1 MKVTVWETHWGPDF
15 QTTWPRKSCLRI
27 VPQREGSGLLW
38 KQTEQGQIL
47 VLPLPSIMGMVAMTY
62 TLSWCLSFL
71 VSKMRIKKQY
81 LCFGISVW
89 ITWTNI
95 SKTQQCLDT
104 VTPIVITFILTM
116 TAWLNLML
124 SLPDVKR
131 GIKKIRSESVIQG
144 LRKTACMTLSS
155 QHRPCLGSLQIHVY
169 LEDREA

>member
-1 MKVTVWETHWGPDF
+1 MKIALWETHRGPDF

-27 VPQREGSGLLW
+27 VPPREGSGLLW
-38 KQTEQGQIL
+38 KQTEQVQIL
-47 VLPLPSIMGMVAMTY
+47 VLPLPSIMGMVAITH

-89 ITWTNI
+89 IMWTNI
-95 SKTQQCLDT
+95 SKTQQHLDT

-131 GIKKIRSESVIQG
+131 VKRIRSEGVIQG
-144 LRKTACMTLSS
+144 LRKIACMTLSN
-155 QHRPCLGSLQIHVY
+155 QHRPCLGSLQIHAY